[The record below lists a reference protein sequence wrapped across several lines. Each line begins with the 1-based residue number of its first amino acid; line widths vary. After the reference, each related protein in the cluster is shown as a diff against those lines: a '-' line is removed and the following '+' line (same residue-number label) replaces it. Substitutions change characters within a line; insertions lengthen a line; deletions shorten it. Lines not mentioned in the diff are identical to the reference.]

1 MWVQS
6 FKPKVVWW
14 YYSGF
19 DGIWLILLMFVVK
32 FRDSPLVDF
41 FLAILQKCSFL
52 NSTRWLLTMLLRV
65 QASLFNWERA
75 WASKNKKLSEIVGY
89 MESVKQERLHKRYLQ
104 IFPTSAPEM
113 LCFRLI
119 LEMSMP
125 FNPYKPFQFEA
136 IIFL

>member
-1 MWVQS
+1 
-6 FKPKVVWW
+6 
-14 YYSGF
+14 
-19 DGIWLILLMFVVK
+19 
-32 FRDSPLVDF
+32 
-41 FLAILQKCSFL
+41 
-52 NSTRWLLTMLLRV
+52 
-65 QASLFNWERA
+65 
-75 WASKNKKLSEIVGY
+75 